1 MIIIIRILF
10 TASGR
15 CLSVSQPITTT
26 CRINVHLQP
35 LLGQV
40 CFNAALLLTERC
52 FTDRTRQQVSAVSV
66 GINYNNDDPIP
77 TTPQVFATHYTQ
89 QLQKVLLLLS
99 IINCTFTDS
108 ELLCLIFFFFIFL
121 CFFFRLLDNASSK
134 VYNKCLKK

>member
-1 MIIIIRILF
+1 MASMVAANMIIIIRILF

-40 CFNAALLLTERC
+40 CFIAALLLTERC
-52 FTDRTRQQVSAVSV
+52 FSDRTRQQVSAVSV

-77 TTPQVFATHYTQ
+77 TTPPKFLRAGCPSCCPTNMTGDFAAARFATAYSSGEVT
-89 QLQKVLLLLS
+89 
-99 IINCTFTDS
+99 
-108 ELLCLIFFFFIFL
+108 
-121 CFFFRLLDNASSK
+121 RLDRS
-134 VYNKCLKK
+134 